1 MSRPRSGV
9 ALVEILLGLGLTTLL
24 LQALFPL
31 LATSLLAWNTAVAR
45 LTAHQTARMAMES
58 MTRELRLASA
68 VSWPPPGQADSRI
81 QFQVRQASGQV
92 DRLTFQLGSST
103 GQNGRTLYR
112 VPASGQPSP
121 LTQDMVDSLVFLF
134 QPPGRIRI
142 SLTVIDPTARVAA
155 VAETS
160 VTCLNLPD

>member
-58 MTRELRLASA
+58 MNDRWLLAKITGPLRGTFSRPEMRGLYSSRAKGVPFLRASIKL
-68 VSWPPPGQADSRI
+68 VSLLRCSV
-81 QFQVRQASGQV
+81 VR
-92 DRLTFQLGSST
+92 
-103 GQNGRTLYR
+103 
-112 VPASGQPSP
+112 
-121 LTQDMVDSLVFLF
+121 
-134 QPPGRIRI
+134 
-142 SLTVIDPTARVAA
+142 
-155 VAETS
+155 
-160 VTCLNLPD
+160 

>member
-1 MSRPRSGV
+1 MSRQRNGV
-9 ALVEILLGLGLTTLL
+9 ALVEILLGLGLTALL

-58 MTRELRLASA
+58 MTRELRLAST

-142 SLTVIDPTARVAA
+142 SLTVTDPTARVAA